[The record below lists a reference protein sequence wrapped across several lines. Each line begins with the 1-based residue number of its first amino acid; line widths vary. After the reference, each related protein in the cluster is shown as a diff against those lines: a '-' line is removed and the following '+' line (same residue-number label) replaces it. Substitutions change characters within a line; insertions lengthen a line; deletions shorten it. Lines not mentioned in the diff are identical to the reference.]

1 MVERSPLPRSPLR
14 RVLRFAVVAAAAA
27 LLLLAGLVL
36 LFRFA
41 PPPSTLML
49 GRWILSEPVDRR
61 WVPLSEISPRLVA
74 AVVASEDARFCR
86 HGGVD
91 WEALREVIE
100 EAGEDGPSRGAS
112 TITMQTVKNVL
123 LWPGRSMIRK
133 GIEIALAPVVDF
145 VWSKERVMEVYL
157 NVAEWGPGVFG
168 AEAAARR
175 HFRKSASELTAREA
189 ALLAAA
195 LPNPLRRDPGRPGPG
210 LLRLAGTVM
219 AKAAAVDPWLDCLPT
234 ARRGR

>member
-1 MVERSPLPRSPLR
+1 MR
-14 RVLRFAVVAAAAA
+14 RVIRILAVAMATAFIA
-27 LLLLAGLVL
+27 LAGFVL
-36 LFRFA
+36 LFRFV

-49 GRWILSEPVDRR
+49 GRWLLAEPVERH
-61 WVPLSEISPRLVA
+61 WVPLSAISPRLVA

-91 WEALREVIE
+91 WDALREVIE

-112 TITMQTVKNVL
+112 TITMQTVKNVF
-123 LWPGRSMIRK
+123 LWPGRSIVRK
-133 GIEIALAPVVDF
+133 GIEIGLAPVVDF

-210 LLRLAGTVM
+210 LVRLAGTVM
-219 AKAAAVDPWLDCLPT
+219 AKAAVVDPWLDCLPT

>member
-1 MVERSPLPRSPLR
+1 
-14 RVLRFAVVAAAAA
+14 
-27 LLLLAGLVL
+27 
-36 LFRFA
+36 
-41 PPPSTLML
+41 
-49 GRWILSEPVDRR
+49 
-61 WVPLSEISPRLVA
+61 
-74 AVVASEDARFCR
+74 
-86 HGGVD
+86 VD

-112 TITMQTVKNVL
+112 TITMQTVKNVF

-133 GIEIALAPVVDF
+133 GIEIPLATVVDF

>member
-1 MVERSPLPRSPLR
+1 MLERSPVPRSPLR
-14 RVLRFAVVAAAAA
+14 RVFRIVGVAMAAAA
-27 LLLLAGLVL
+27 LVLAGLVL
-36 LFRFA
+36 LFRFV

-49 GRWILSEPVDRR
+49 GRWLSAEPVERS
-61 WVPLSEISPRLVA
+61 WVPLSAISPRLVA

-91 WEALREVIE
+91 WDALREVVE
-100 EAGEDGPSRGAS
+100 EAGEDGPGRGAS
-112 TITMQTVKNVL
+112 TITMQTVKNVF
-123 LWPGRSMIRK
+123 LWPGRSVIRK
-133 GIEIALAPVVDF
+133 GIEIPLALVVDF

-195 LPNPLRRDPGRPGPG
+195 LPSPLRRDPGRPGPG
-210 LLRLAGTVM
+210 LARLAGTVM
-219 AKAAAVDPWLDCLPT
+219 AKAAVVDPWLDCLPT